1 MHVASGI
8 TNSSCLE
15 QQPYGRRKANK
26 SACSQVASTCGRFV
40 AKVIMVRQLSLVV
53 TALYALLHITCALRI
68 ASSLQWIEHTPQP
81 YAIKNFYK
89 GSSAAT
95 LTSGGVANLGSD
107 PKNFDLAANAE
118 TQGLSEYRPNEP
130 VKNPLTSVSH

>member
-1 MHVASGI
+1 MFFQFSHVLA
-8 TNSSCLE
+8 
-15 QQPYGRRKANK
+15 
-26 SACSQVASTCGRFV
+26 
-40 AKVIMVRQLSLVV
+40 
-53 TALYALLHITCALRI
+53 ALFALFHISCALRI

-89 GSSAAT
+89 GSTKAN

-118 TQGLSEYRPNEP
+118 TQGLSKCFN
-130 VKNPLTSVSH
+130 SDW

>member
-1 MHVASGI
+1 MQIIMLYQLLHVLAV
-8 TNSSCLE
+8 
-15 QQPYGRRKANK
+15 Q
-26 SACSQVASTCGRFV
+26 F
-40 AKVIMVRQLSLVV
+40 
-53 TALYALLHITCALRI
+53 ALLQTSCALRI

-89 GSSAAT
+89 GSTAAT

-118 TQGLSEYRPNEP
+118 TQGLSKCQPNNP
-130 VKNPLTSVSH
+130 IPAPLTPAARAIFESPQHPPHLHHLRGFLPHRRR